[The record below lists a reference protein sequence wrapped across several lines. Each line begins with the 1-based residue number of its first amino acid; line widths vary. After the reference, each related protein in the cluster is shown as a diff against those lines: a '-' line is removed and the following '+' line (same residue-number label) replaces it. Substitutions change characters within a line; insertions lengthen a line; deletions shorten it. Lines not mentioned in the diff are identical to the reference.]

1 MSKTTDYGDIAKK
14 YIPSGAHTYSKCDDQ
29 WPENA
34 PRVIERGK
42 GCYVWDADGEKF
54 IDWSMGLTAV
64 SLGHANDEVNEAC
77 IKAMEYGHN
86 FQRPSV
92 MEAIAAE
99 RFISYLSDRGEM
111 VKFAKNGSTVT
122 TAAVKLARS
131 FTNRLKV
138 AICADHPFFSF
149 DDWFIGSTKSPAGVP
164 QQVRDLTVKF
174 TFNDITSVQDMF
186 EKNKNQI
193 AALII
198 EPMKFEEPVNNF
210 LNKLQKEC
218 EKNGTIFIIDE
229 MVTGFKWHNQ
239 GASKYFGVDADLY
252 TWGKGM
258 ANGHSVCALTGR
270 REIMDLGGIFH
281 DKPKVFLSSTTH
293 GAEIPQLAALMKTLE
308 IFETRNPI
316 QASWKAGEGLKKS
329 LSEIIARNNLDQH
342 IQIVGADCLFA
353 PVIINPGTHNSSVA
367 RTYLL
372 QELVAKN
379 QLFQGLF
386 YPTSAH
392 DEYALEATLKAWEN
406 VLPLFQKFINGG
418 DPRLLKGAS
427 IKPVFRAYNS
437 CECLTPAD
445 CKKCEDRI
453 ANCV

>member
-1 MSKTTDYGDIAKK
+1 MSKTFEYGEIAKK

-42 GCYVWDADGEKF
+42 GCYVWDADGKKF

-64 SLGHANDEVNEAC
+64 SLGHANDEVNQAC

-99 RFISYLSDRGEM
+99 KFISYLGDRGEM

-131 FTNRLKV
+131 FTNRMKV
-138 AICADHPFFSF
+138 AICSDQPFFSY
-149 DDWFIGSTKSPAGVP
+149 DDWFIGSTKSAAGVP
-164 QQVRDLTVKF
+164 QQIRDLTVKF
-174 TFNDITSVQDMF
+174 SYNNITSVEEMF
-186 EKNKNQI
+186 CANKDQI

-198 EPMKFEEPVNNF
+198 EPMKFEKPTDNF
-210 LNKLQKEC
+210 LNKLQGEC
-218 EKNGTIFIIDE
+218 KKNGAIFIIDE
-229 MVTGFKWHNQ
+229 MVTGFKWHKQ
-239 GASKYFGVDADLY
+239 GAAKYFGVEADLY

-270 REIMDLGGIFH
+270 KEIMNLGGIFH
-281 DKPKVFLSSTTH
+281 DKPRVFLSSTTH
-293 GAEIPQLAALMKTLE
+293 GAEIPQLAALTKTLE
-308 IFETRNPI
+308 IFDRANPI
-316 QASWKAGEGLKKS
+316 SYSWEIGKILKNS
-329 LSEIIARNNLDQH
+329 LKEIIKNNNLDEY
-342 IQIVGADCLFA
+342 IEIVGEDCLFA
-353 PVIINPGTHNSSVA
+353 IVIKNSGAQTSNIA

-372 QELVAKN
+372 QELVSQN

-386 YPTSAH
+386 YPTIAH
-392 DEYALEATLKAWEN
+392 DEYALKATLEAWEI
-406 VLPLFQKFINGG
+406 VLPLFKKFING
-418 DPRLLKGAS
+418 RNSSLLKGPP
-427 IKPVFRAYNS
+427 IKPVFRTYNS
-437 CECLTPAD
+437 CECLIPDD
-445 CKKCEDRI
+445 CRRCEI
-453 ANCV
+453 KANTY